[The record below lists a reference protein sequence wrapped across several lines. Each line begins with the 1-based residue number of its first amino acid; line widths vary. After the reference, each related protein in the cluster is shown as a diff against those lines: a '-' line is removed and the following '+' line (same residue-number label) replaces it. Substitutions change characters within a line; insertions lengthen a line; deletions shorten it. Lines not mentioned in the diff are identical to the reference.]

1 MTTENNENELMTEEA
16 TNTEGTTV
24 QTAGEENTESGG
36 TDAGTDENLP
46 LADQKKA
53 INLQDLIYV
62 KKYINDQVKAFKNK
76 LISDLTNG
84 TVTVKKATN
93 ASTASDAAYAIS
105 AERAT
110 KDSDG
115 NVIKDT
121 YYKKTDTVANATNAT
136 NAKKLKSVDGNNG
149 EVVAAKGTGTD
160 SDKYRI
166 EPADNTKAT
175 DLGTSANP
183 FSKIYG
189 DLEGK
194 AKYFV
199 GDDWVSAEAT
209 LGGAYV
215 CYMKLV
221 NGATYQIEAT
231 HQKNSVS
238 NMTII
243 SKTFTYF
250 TPDFGDTSANPDAT
264 CKVDIPIYRSIDT
277 YEVTITACA
286 ESNTLDEVR
295 LFSDYNS
302 SDSST
307 LYPIAFKIRR
317 IS

>member
-62 KKYINDQVKAFKNK
+62 KKYIDDQVKAFKNK

-93 ASTASDAAYAIS
+93 A
-105 AERAT
+105 T
-110 KDSDG
+110 KDGDG

-121 YYKKTDTVANATNAT
+121 YYKKTDTVANATNAM

-175 DLGTSANP
+175 DLGSSANP

-209 LGGAYV
+209 SGGAYV
-215 CYMKLV
+215 CYTKLV

-231 HQKNSVS
+231 HQENSVS

-250 TPDFGDTSANPDAT
+250 TPDFGDTSANPYAT
-264 CKVDIPIYRSIDT
+264 CKVDIPIYRSTDT

-286 ESNTLDEVR
+286 KSSTLDEVR
-295 LFSDYNS
+295 LYSDYNS